1 MEYYSI
7 DGRKLRGWLY
17 RNATPVKV
25 KYDNEFSY
33 LINDQVVTISKELP
47 DHLDEYINFCKKKG
61 LKYEVNPYILCLLHE
76 VGHDQTLL
84 FMNELDYI
92 IDSIINKITNTY
104 SKFDFIRKL
113 KYKLYFS
120 SPTEVA
126 ATMFDIIADQD
137 DVDMLNELLLRKASG
152 SRIKMTIVKT
162 NNVAF

>member
-17 RNATPVKV
+17 RNATPVRV
-25 KYDNEFSY
+25 KYDDTFSY

-84 FMNELDYI
+84 FMNEFDYI
-92 IDSIINKITNTY
+92 IDSIINTITNTY

-126 ATMFDIIADQD
+126 ATMWAIDLINENIDEVRELESYVKVIA
-137 DVDMLNELLLRKASG
+137 K
-152 SRIKMTIVKT
+152 
-162 NNVAF
+162 